1 MNKNSTI
8 PRDNI
13 QVVNLV
19 RSLAMF
25 SVLAYHLSGVL
36 LQPKKSEKL
45 VWDWITSNGSG
56 GVFMFLVVSGFLITR
71 IIDLGSDGDLFKPN
85 WKNFYIRRFAR
96 IIPLFS
102 LHVFGGFVLMFGL
115 IYFFNQ
121 HASVFSF
128 LFKLPP
134 DPFDKY
140 FWISIFTFSFNWV
153 EAFKY
158 EEWQRVG
165 VYWGILWTLAVEEQ
179 FYIFYPFYLKILGNV
194 KRLTLV
200 LLLLV
205 FICFFWKFNFL
216 TSWPNSV
223 RDAVQMNIIC
233 FGEIGMGV
241 LLYLACKSFYAV
253 WFKRKGL
260 CLFLS
265 MTGAIFIFSSYGS
278 YFFAGRSM
286 GDKAFVLGAGVFL
299 FLLGSIH
306 LDIFESET
314 LKIFTLLGKYSY
326 AAYLLHVGILF
337 FVQPFLI
344 DKDVFFALGYF
355 SVITTAVAFVSYRIF
370 EFPMNN
376 IIRGWFKLDLK
387 RKET

>member
-1 MNKNSTI
+1 MNKSSTI

-25 SVLAYHLSGVL
+25 SVLAYHLAGVL
-36 LQPKKSEKL
+36 PQPQTSEKL

-71 IIDLGSDGDLFKPN
+71 IIDLGSENGLFKPN
-85 WKNFYIRRFAR
+85 WKNFYVRRVAR
-96 IIPLFS
+96 IIPLFL
-102 LHVFGGFVLMFGL
+102 LHVFGGFIFMFWL

-128 LFKLPP
+128 LFKLPRE
-134 DPFDKY
+134 PFDKY

-179 FYIFYPFYLKILGNV
+179 FYILYPLYLKILGNV
-194 KRLTLV
+194 KRLTLA

-205 FICFFWKFNFL
+205 YICFFWKFNFPA
-216 TSWPNSV
+216 TWPTSV

-253 WFKRKGL
+253 WFKRKKL
-260 CLFLS
+260 CLFFS
-265 MTGAIFIFSSYGS
+265 ITGAILIFLSYGF
-278 YFFAGRSM
+278 YFSAGRSM
-286 GDKAFVLGAGVFL
+286 GDQSFVLGAGVFL

-306 LDIFESET
+306 LDIFESEVF
-314 LKIFTLLGKYSY
+314 KIFTFLGKYSY
-326 AAYLLHVGILF
+326 ASYLLHVGILF
-337 FVQPFLI
+337 FIQPFLI

-355 SVITTAVAFVSYRIF
+355 TVITTAVAFMSYRIF
-370 EFPMNN
+370 EFSMNN
-376 IIRGWFKLDLK
+376 LIRGWFKLDLK
-387 RKET
+387 HKEA